1 MEKMR
6 LDKKDRDLLTLLYL
20 NSRASF
26 TEMGRKLKLS
36 SSAVERRFRT
46 LKDRGAVSLLMADV
60 NFAKLGLKSYR
71 LYFRFDVMD
80 DKTEKD
86 VLALFESIPRTLWG
100 VVCEGEYDVLWR
112 ILAKDEVEVEEIM
125 NLVTERFGKRIIE
138 KTVATTTYQT
148 YLSWNRA
155 FGGERHPEFPLES
168 VTEAEKP
175 DGTDMKLLA
184 ALYGN
189 ARSTT
194 VELAALVGLTPD
206 AVQYRIKKLTKKR
219 FILGYTSWYDA
230 KKLGLEYYKIMFGFR
245 GMTAEKEKRFLEFCL
260 EHDNVIFL
268 NKTIGSWD
276 IEVDVIVE
284 DVMELHRFLLEIK
297 TKFGHLIGRHAYVA
311 AIEERMLNPLRGE
324 LKKAPEGN

>member
-1 MEKMR
+1 MEKIK
-6 LDKKDRDLLTLLYL
+6 LDKRDRELLTLLYL
-20 NSRASF
+20 NSRAGF

-36 SSAVERRFRT
+36 SSAVERRFRA
-46 LKDRGAVSLLMADV
+46 LKEGGAVSLLMADV

-71 LYFRFDVMD
+71 LYFKFDVMD
-80 DKTEKD
+80 AKTEKE
-86 VLALFESIPRTLWG
+86 VLALFETIPRTLWG

-138 KTVATTTYQT
+138 KAVATTTYQT

-155 FGGERHPEFPLES
+155 FGGERHPELPLEGA
-168 VTEAEKP
+168 TESEKP
-175 DGTDMKLLA
+175 DDTDMKLLA

-245 GMTAEKEKRFLEFCL
+245 GMTAEKEKKFLKFCL

-297 TKFGHLIGRHAYVA
+297 TKFGHLIGKHAYVA
-311 AIEERMLNPLRGE
+311 AIEERMLNPLR
-324 LKKAPEGN
+324 EG